1 MKILFDQG
9 TPAPLKPFLTSH
21 KVQTVF
27 ELGWSNLTNGEL
39 LTRADQSFD
48 VLITTDQ
55 QLRYQQN
62 LVRRKLGIVVLMTTS
77 WPKIKADVARV
88 VEIVNDT
95 QPGEYREITIR

>member
-39 LTRADQSFD
+39 LTRAEQSFD

-62 LVRRKLGIVVLMTTS
+62 LVQKTRNCGFDDNELAENQGRCG
-77 WPKIKADVARV
+77 AGR
-88 VEIVNDT
+88 
-95 QPGEYREITIR
+95 